1 MRVSPIALI
10 ASLLAASC
18 VAAAELPA
26 TVHRSAVD
34 VYAQPEF
41 DAAKI
46 ATLKRDDKVSVS
58 AQQGLWYELLM
69 PEGTPGYV
77 RVNDVRLEY
86 ASAEGGDA
94 NMRVLLSGKAGEGR
108 VTETAGVRGIDE
120 SDLKSASFDAAQLKA
135 MNAQRVDAPAA
146 AGFASEQGW
155 EATKVAYANE
165 AKSSKDAG
173 APAGKSGSSKGAT
186 ARTVGSVLGS
196 SIGGGLGSAIGG
208 ASKAIPKSESEL
220 AAEELALGPEI
231 TGRILGARPLW
242 SDAEAQRRVNLVGR
256 WVASQTSRP
265 ELPWTFGV
273 IDTPEVNAFAAPGG
287 YILVTRGLY
296 QLLSSDSELAA
307 ALAHEITHCVQRDH
321 YNVIRKQETANAGK
335 EVALSATDAGKDSLA
350 GSYARSYAEKHG
362 AAIMLTSLDR
372 KAEYRADEGA
382 EYYLARAGMN
392 PLALYSLLQK
402 LTALGS
408 DSAALAELYK
418 THPPFDD
425 RIDRI
430 DERGFGA
437 LEPYTMRQF

>member
-1 MRVSPIALI
+1 MRGLPMALI
-10 ASLLAASC
+10 ASLLAASFA
-18 VAAAELPA
+18 AAAELPA
-26 TVHRSAVD
+26 IVHRTVVD
-34 VYAQPEF
+34 VYARPEL
-41 DAAKI
+41 DAEKI
-46 ATLKRDDKVSVS
+46 ATLKRDAKVSVS
-58 AQQGLWYELLM
+58 AQQGLWYELAM
-69 PEGTPGYV
+69 PEGKPGYV

-86 ASAEGGDA
+86 ASAEGGEA
-94 NMRVLLSGKAGEGR
+94 NMRALLSGKAGEGR

-120 SDLKSASFDAAQLKA
+120 SDLKSASFNAAQLKA
-135 MNAQRVDAPAA
+135 MVGYRVNAPVADGW
-146 AGFASEQGW
+146 AGEEGW
-155 EATKVAYANE
+155 QATKVAYDGD
-165 AKSSKDAG
+165 AKAGKDAG
-173 APAGKSGSSKGAT
+173 TPAGKSGSSKGTT

-196 SIGGGLGSAIGG
+196 SLGGGLGSAIGG
-208 ASKAIPKSESEL
+208 ASKAIPKSEAEL
-220 AAEELALGPEI
+220 AEEEIALGPEI

-242 SDAEAQRRVNLVGR
+242 QNADAQRRVNLVGR

-296 QLLSSDSELAA
+296 ELLSSDSELAA

-321 YNVIRKQETANAGK
+321 YNVIRKQEMANAGK
-335 EVALSATDAGKDSLA
+335 EVAMSATDAGKDSLA
-350 GSYARSYAEKHG
+350 GSYARSYAEQHG

-392 PLALYSLLQK
+392 PLALYSVLQK

-437 LEPYTMRQF
+437 LEPYTMREF